1 MGLAKALGLNLKRD
15 AFSESN
21 MKSRDYVCQL
31 KEKLMFCF
39 WRKLNESNKDLT
51 PHLNYSKDNLQIQ

>member
-21 MKSRDYVCQL
+21 MKSRDYVC
-31 KEKLMFCF
+31 
-39 WRKLNESNKDLT
+39 
-51 PHLNYSKDNLQIQ
+51 